1 MAKLNELTTE
11 EFKGLLDDFYAE
23 PIRRNKMTEEEIVD
37 LAQRLNERIN
47 VPIIEETKE
56 EKIFIKVILKIDNF
70 LYDNLPNE
78 FYDLIRSSEKG
89 IDEKEAKRLVRRLT
103 RMANDKV
110 DIPYLPEFAE
120 KFAIKFVI
128 GMVVKSARKK
138 LNFDTVRK
146 ESKDLVIPESDD
158 EIEKFWLPDKKK
170 NARPAFF
177 AKIRRAFF
185 FFKILQKALL
195 QTFP

>member
-11 EFKGLLDDFYAE
+11 EFKGLLNDFYAE
-23 PIRRNKMTEEEIVD
+23 PIHRNKMTEEEIID

-47 VPIIEETKE
+47 VPIIDETKE

-103 RMANDKV
+103 RMANEKV

-128 GMVVKSARKK
+128 GVVVRSARKNQ
-138 LNFDTVRK
+138 NFESVRK

-158 EIEKFWLPDKKK
+158 EVESVV
-170 NARPAFF
+170 AG
-177 AKIRRAFF
+177 
-185 FFKILQKALL
+185 
-195 QTFP
+195 

>member
-11 EFKGLLDDFYAE
+11 EFKGLLEDFYAE

-47 VPIIEETKE
+47 VPIINETRE
-56 EKIFIKVILKIDNF
+56 EKIFIKIILKIDNF

-78 FYDLIRSSEKG
+78 FYDLVRSSDKG

-138 LNFDTVRK
+138 LNFDKVRGD
-146 ESKDLVIPESDD
+146 SKDLVIPESDD
-158 EIEKFWLPDKKK
+158 DIE
-170 NARPAFF
+170 
-177 AKIRRAFF
+177 
-185 FFKILQKALL
+185 LL
-195 QTFP
+195 VAG

>member
-11 EFKGLLDDFYAE
+11 EFKSLLNDFYAE
-23 PIRRNKMTEEEIVD
+23 PIRRNKMTQEEIVD

-47 VPIIEETKE
+47 VPIINETKE
-56 EKIFIKVILKIDNF
+56 EKIFIKIILKIDNF

-78 FYDLIRSSEKG
+78 FYDLIRSYDKG
-89 IDEKEAKRLVRRLT
+89 IDEKEARRLVRRLT

-128 GMVVKSARKK
+128 GMVVRSARKK
-138 LNFDTVRK
+138 LNFKDVR
-146 ESKDLVIPESDD
+146 EGSRDLVIPDSDD
-158 EIEKFWLPDKKK
+158 DIETMV
-170 NARPAFF
+170 AG
-177 AKIRRAFF
+177 
-185 FFKILQKALL
+185 
-195 QTFP
+195 